1 MYLENNMNIVEVY
14 GMKYNNIFT
23 RCVATYSCHQE
34 GVWALQTNET
44 FSQVVS
50 SGRDGCVYMTD
61 LR

>member
-1 MYLENNMNIVEVY
+1 MSKFMH
-14 GMKYNNIFT
+14 GMKYNNIST